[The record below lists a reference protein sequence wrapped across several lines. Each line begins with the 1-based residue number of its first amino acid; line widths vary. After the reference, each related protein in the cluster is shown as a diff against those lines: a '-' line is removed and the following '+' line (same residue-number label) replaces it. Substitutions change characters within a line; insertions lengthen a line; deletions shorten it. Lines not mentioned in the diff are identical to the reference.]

1 MERIVHLDPTDIIAS
16 RPFTHPDHTR
26 ADMDVLRYLT
36 DQLCLVI
43 AQPRLY
49 TGRPFPVVLNRP
61 EANGRKKRLV
71 IVRPQPLQADGPL
84 MIVGFFGHK
93 RRRADPT
100 PLDPMDEIL
109 IEELPQHPG
118 LLSYN
123 TLELKSGNFGNLV
136 IFADAAAKK
145 HWSKSKSH
153 DQAVR
158 LAPDYY
164 ASIRIYNGLLPH
176 GIRVSRTLS
185 LTSVKYYDYGHK
197 PPWRAERKIVG

>member
-1 MERIVHLDPTDIIAS
+1 VERIVHLAPTDVIAS
-16 RPFTHPDHTR
+16 RPFTHPEHIRT
-26 ADMDVLRYLT
+26 DMDVMRYLT

-43 AQPRLY
+43 EQPRLY
-49 TGRPFPVVLNRP
+49 THRPFPVVLNRP

-71 IVRPQPLQADGPL
+71 IVRSQALQAAGPL
-84 MIVGFFGHK
+84 MIVGFFGQK

-123 TLELKSGNFGNLV
+123 TLELESGNFGNLV
-136 IFADAAAKK
+136 VFAHAEAKK

-153 DQAVR
+153 EQAVR

-164 ASIRIYNGLLPH
+164 ASIRIYNGLLPD

-185 LTSVKYYDYGHK
+185 LTSVKYYDYGHEF
-197 PPWRAERKIVG
+197 PWRAERKIVG